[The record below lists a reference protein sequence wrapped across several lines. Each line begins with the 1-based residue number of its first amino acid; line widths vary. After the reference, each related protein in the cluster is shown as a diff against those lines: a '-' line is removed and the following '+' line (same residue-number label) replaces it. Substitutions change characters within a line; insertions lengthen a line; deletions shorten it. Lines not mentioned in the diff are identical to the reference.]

1 MPGFRAA
8 RQPACAAGSPAFPST
23 GPAVIRV
30 ASVRRDSIGDELGI
44 LPGTRLLQINGH
56 DLRDTLDLAFY
67 ESDESVQ
74 LLAETADGERV
85 LYEIEKEVDRSIGLV
100 PEPDKVRRCT
110 NACPFCFVKGNPKI
124 EKLRAG
130 LYIKDDDYR
139 LSFMFGHYVTLTNL
153 RDDDW
158 ARIFEQRLSPLYV
171 SVHATDP
178 AVRLAMLRNPRSAE
192 INDHLDRLA
201 EGGIRIHAQVVL
213 CPELNDGEVLER
225 TIRDLY
231 ARGNSVLSLSIVP
244 VGLTDYNQ
252 DRGVRPLTRA
262 ECVRSLD
269 AVERA
274 RRRAR
279 RERDT
284 AWAYAADELFL
295 QAGLELPGAEYFDDL
310 ELVANGVGAVS
321 DIRDR
326 ARADLGVL
334 PRLPGT
340 RIVMV
345 TGTSMAPHLAEIGRE
360 VARATGAEVET
371 VRAENRLFGPLVT
384 TAGLLGGEDHLRA
397 LRPYADFDIAMVS
410 RTAINDED
418 LFLDDMSLAE
428 LRAALPGLEIWPS
441 EHVTDVL
448 RDIRPCR
455 P

>member
-1 MPGFRAA
+1 M
-8 RQPACAAGSPAFPST
+8 
-23 GPAVIRV
+23 IRV

-56 DLRDTLDLAFY
+56 ELRDTLDLAFY
-67 ESDESVQ
+67 EADESVH
-74 LLAETADGERV
+74 LLAETEDGEQV
-85 LYEIEKEVDRSIGLV
+85 LYDIEKEADRSIGLV

-158 ARIFEQRLSPLYV
+158 ERIFEQRLSPLYV

-178 AVRLAMLRNPRSAE
+178 GVRQAMLRNPRSAD
-192 INDHLDRLA
+192 IAAHLDRLA

-225 TIRDLY
+225 TVTDLY
-231 ARGNSVLSLSIVP
+231 ARGDSVLSLSIVP

-252 DRGVRPLTRA
+252 DRGVRPLTRS
-262 ECVRSLD
+262 ECVRTLD
-269 AVERA
+269 VVERA
-274 RRRAR
+274 RQRAR

-284 AWAYAADELFL
+284 SWAYAADELFL

-326 ARADLGVL
+326 ARADLGAL

-345 TGTSMAPHLAEIGRE
+345 TGTSMAPHLAEIGRD

-371 VRAENRLFGPLVT
+371 VRTENRLFGPLVT

-397 LRPYADFDIAMVS
+397 LRPYADFDIGLIS
-410 RTAINDED
+410 RTAINDDD

-448 RDIRPCR
+448 RDLPPCR

>member
-1 MPGFRAA
+1 
-8 RQPACAAGSPAFPST
+8 
-23 GPAVIRV
+23 VIRV
-30 ASVRRDSIGDELGI
+30 ATVRRDSIGDELGI

-56 DLRDTLDLAFY
+56 ELRDTLDLAFY
-67 ESDESVQ
+67 EADESVQ
-74 LLAETADGERV
+74 LLAETEAGEQV
-85 LYEIEKEVDRSIGLV
+85 LYDIEKEADRSIGLV

-158 ARIFEQRLSPLYV
+158 ERIFEQRLSPLYV

-178 AVRLAMLRNPRSAE
+178 VVRQAMLRNPRSAD
-192 INDHLDRLA
+192 IAAHLDRLA

-225 TIRDLY
+225 TVADLY
-231 ARGNSVLSLSIVP
+231 ARGDSVLSLSIVP

-252 DRGVRPLTRA
+252 DRGVRPLTRS
-262 ECVRSLD
+262 ECVRTLD
-269 AVERA
+269 VVERA
-274 RRRAR
+274 RQRAR

-284 AWAYAADELFL
+284 SWAYAADELFL

-326 ARADLGVL
+326 ARADLDLL

-345 TGTSMAPHLAEIGRE
+345 TGTSMAPHLAEIGRD

-371 VRAENRLFGPLVT
+371 VRTENRLFGPLVT

-397 LRPYADFDIAMVS
+397 LRPYADFDIGLIS
-410 RTAINDED
+410 RTAINDDD

-428 LRAALPGLEIWPS
+428 LRAALPGREIWPS

-448 RDIRPCR
+448 RDMPPCR

>member
-1 MPGFRAA
+1 
-8 RQPACAAGSPAFPST
+8 
-23 GPAVIRV
+23 VIRV
-30 ASVRRDSIGDELGI
+30 ASVRSDSIGEELGI
-44 LPGTRLLQINGH
+44 RPGTRLLQINGN

-67 ESDESVQ
+67 ESDETVQ
-74 LLAETADGERV
+74 LLAETADGDRI
-85 LYEIEKEVDRSIGLV
+85 LYEIEKDVDRSIGLV

-153 RDDDW
+153 RDEDW

-178 AVRLAMLRNPRSAE
+178 DVRLAMLRNPRSAE
-192 INDHLDRLA
+192 IGEHLDRLA
-201 EGGIRIHAQVVL
+201 TGGIRIHAQVVL

-231 ARGNSVLSLSIVP
+231 ARGDSVLSLSIVP

-252 DRGVRPLTRA
+252 DRGVRPLTEA
-262 ECVRSLD
+262 ECERTLD
-269 AVERA
+269 LVERA
-274 RRRAR
+274 RQRAR

-284 AWAYAADELFL
+284 SWAYAADELFL
-295 QAGLELPGAEYFDDL
+295 QAGREVPGAEYFDDL

-326 ARADLGVL
+326 ARTDLAAL
-334 PRLPGT
+334 PRLAGT

-345 TGTSMAPHLAEIGRE
+345 TGTSMAPHLTEIGRE
-360 VARATGAEVET
+360 VARATGATVET
-371 VRAENRLFGPLVT
+371 VRTENRLFGPLVT

-397 LRPYADFDIAMVS
+397 LRPYADFDIGLIS
-410 RTAINDED
+410 RTAINDDE

-428 LRAALPGLEIWPS
+428 LRTALPGLEIWPS

-448 RDIRPCR
+448 RDMRPCR
-455 P
+455 Q